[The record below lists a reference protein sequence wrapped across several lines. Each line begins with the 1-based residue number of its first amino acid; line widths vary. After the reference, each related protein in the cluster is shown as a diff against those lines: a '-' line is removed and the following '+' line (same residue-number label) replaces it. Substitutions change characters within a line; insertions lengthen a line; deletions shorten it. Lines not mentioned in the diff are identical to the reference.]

1 MIRAFRSANYRLFWS
16 GSFVSNVGFWMQNVA
31 LGWLVF
37 DMTKRASLLGTISF
51 CGNLPF
57 LVLGLV
63 GGAVADRASRR
74 AVMLGAQA
82 ILAAAAFV
90 LAFLTATGRIAIWHI
105 VAIAM
110 VDGVT
115 NAVYTPVMQAV
126 IPSLVPE
133 ADLLN
138 AVSLN
143 SVQFNLARM
152 IGPVVAGLV
161 YAEIGASGCFTINAV
176 SFLVLAV
183 ALAYVRVA
191 PRPAGSRP
199 PMGRAVRDGL
209 RYARTHEVIWP
220 ALGLS
225 AALSLFGFPYIILM
239 PALARTALGLDVS
252 GYGLLMAPVGA
263 GAVLGGLLLSAA
275 GDVRRKGL
283 VAAICATAF
292 GLLLATLAV
301 VRTPHGVAA
310 LFFVMGALQVT
321 CVASLNTT
329 IQLTVDDGMRGRVM
343 SMLTV
348 ILFGFITIGGV
359 VLGTLGDWI
368 GIARAL
374 ALGGVV
380 VAVAGTTALARAEA
394 LVAPVSRAARVAA

>member
-209 RYARTHEVIWP
+209 RYARTH
-220 ALGLS
+220 
-225 AALSLFGFPYIILM
+225 
-239 PALARTALGLDVS
+239 
-252 GYGLLMAPVGA
+252 
-263 GAVLGGLLLSAA
+263 
-275 GDVRRKGL
+275 
-283 VAAICATAF
+283 
-292 GLLLATLAV
+292 
-301 VRTPHGVAA
+301 
-310 LFFVMGALQVT
+310 
-321 CVASLNTT
+321 
-329 IQLTVDDGMRGRVM
+329 
-343 SMLTV
+343 
-348 ILFGFITIGGV
+348 
-359 VLGTLGDWI
+359 
-368 GIARAL
+368 
-374 ALGGVV
+374 
-380 VAVAGTTALARAEA
+380 
-394 LVAPVSRAARVAA
+394 